1 MVRNNKYA
9 IAADDYVRGQ
19 SGTLKI
25 TKATSDGI
33 HANDGV
39 YVDGGN
45 NVACGTINNDAIDSN
60 GILTITD
67 GKVFAIGAKS
77 QEEGFDCDNNTF
89 KITEGL
95 LIGVGRGTI

>member
-1 MVRNNKYA
+1 MVGNNKHA

-45 NVACGTINNDAIDSN
+45 NVAYGTINDAIDSN

-77 QEEGFDCDNNTF
+77 QEEGFDCDNKTF
-89 KITEGL
+89 KIMGGL
-95 LIGVGRGTI
+95 LIGVGGGTI